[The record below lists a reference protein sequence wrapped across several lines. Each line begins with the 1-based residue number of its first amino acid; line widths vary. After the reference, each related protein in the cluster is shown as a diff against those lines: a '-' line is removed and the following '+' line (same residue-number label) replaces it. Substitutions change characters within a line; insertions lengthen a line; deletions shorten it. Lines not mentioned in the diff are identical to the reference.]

1 MIIMNDTLQL
11 KKAPNFS
18 LIGSD
23 NNTHSIG
30 DFLGK
35 NIVLYFYPKD
45 NTQGCTN
52 EAMNFRDSKEI
63 LDELDTVIIGISKD
77 SVKSHE
83 RFIEKQELNFLLLAD
98 EDKSVCQLYDVLKEK
113 NMYGKKTIGIERS
126 TFIINKDG
134 YIVKEF
140 RKVKVPGHV
149 DTVVNFIKENLV

>member
-1 MIIMNDTLQL
+1 MNDILEL
-11 KKAPNFS
+11 KKASDFS

-23 NNTHSIG
+23 NNPHSIN

-35 NIVLYFYPKD
+35 NVVLYFYPKD
-45 NTQGCTN
+45 NTQGCTT
-52 EAMNFRDSKEI
+52 EAISFRDNKEI
-63 LDELDTVIIGISKD
+63 LNELNTVIIGISKD

-83 RFIEKQELNFLLLAD
+83 KFIEKQELNFLLLAD

-149 DTVVNFIKENLV
+149 DAVVNFIKENLV